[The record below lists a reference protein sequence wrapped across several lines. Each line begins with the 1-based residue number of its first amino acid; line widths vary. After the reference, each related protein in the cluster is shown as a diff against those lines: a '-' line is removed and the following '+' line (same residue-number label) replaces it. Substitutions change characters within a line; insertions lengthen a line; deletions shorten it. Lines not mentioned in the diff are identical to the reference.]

1 MSYYIK
7 LNFKDLKEDE
17 NVIDIIMD
25 IKNKHKELAEKIIE
39 KKIVCIPSL
48 RCFDI
53 WEPNA
58 KKSDLDG
65 NLKSA
70 IIKADDK
77 WLNDVLTI
85 KVFYWKKYNL
95 IAFTSHLD
103 EIEGFKRIEFQNQCD
118 RDYEREYWSDIKL
131 FEEVVKAE
139 KSLSLKQLKEDGDCD
154 DEEYCR
160 RTWIYDTIFDKLDL
174 GVWAYQKDK
183 SDIVQFFNIN
193 CIDDIYDEARLS
205 LLMKNIRKNYIEEF
219 NRKWGY

>member
-1 MSYYIK
+1 M
-7 LNFKDLKEDE
+7 
-17 NVIDIIMD
+17 
-25 IKNKHKELAEKIIE
+25 
-39 KKIVCIPSL
+39 
-48 RCFDI
+48 
-53 WEPNA
+53 
-58 KKSDLDG
+58 
-65 NLKSA
+65 
-70 IIKADDK
+70 
-77 WLNDVLTI
+77 NDVLTI